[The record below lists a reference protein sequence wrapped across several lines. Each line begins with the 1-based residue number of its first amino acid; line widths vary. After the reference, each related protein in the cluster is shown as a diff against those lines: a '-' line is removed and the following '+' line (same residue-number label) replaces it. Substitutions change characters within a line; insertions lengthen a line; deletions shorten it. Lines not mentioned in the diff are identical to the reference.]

1 VSEHDNRQFSLLLVE
16 DSPADVFLVKQA
28 MREQGLNAKIQIAGD
43 GDSAMNIINH
53 MDDEGGSPCPDIVL
67 LDLNIPKRSGDEVL
81 ERFRRSPKTAN
92 VPVVVMTSSESP
104 VDRARALELGA
115 TEFFQKPSS
124 LAEFMKLGRLVRSI
138 HEHARRTAA

>member
-1 VSEHDNRQFSLLLVE
+1 MSEHDSRPLSLLLIE

-28 MREQGLNAKIQIAGD
+28 MREQGLNAKIQVADD

-53 MDDEGGSPCPDIVL
+53 MDDEAGNPCPDIVL
-67 LDLNIPKRSGDEVL
+67 LDLNIPKRSGEEVL
-81 ERFRRSPKTAN
+81 ARFRRSSKAAN

-115 TEFFQKPSS
+115 TEFFQKPSR

-138 HEHARRTAA
+138 HEHACGTAA